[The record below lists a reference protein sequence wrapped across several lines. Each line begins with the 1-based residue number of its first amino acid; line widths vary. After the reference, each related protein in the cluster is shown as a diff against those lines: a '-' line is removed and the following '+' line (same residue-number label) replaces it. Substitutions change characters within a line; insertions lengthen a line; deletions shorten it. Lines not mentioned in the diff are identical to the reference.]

1 VQQLGDPVAF
11 GNDVMTKPSRVF
23 SPTDMVG
30 FGRLATDAVAGLT
43 DVVEAVHA
51 HIACES
57 RGRGPT
63 LAEVST
69 SGITELVY
77 GSIRAV
83 NRLVNQSFS
92 RLEPLIPPPV
102 ETGFSPKREAMLA
115 ALNGVVG
122 DYLARTRNPLAISMS
137 IRRNGRP
144 LQLKRNVLRRTL
156 PEGTGKV
163 LLLVHGLCL
172 SDLHWKRNAHDHGE
186 ALAMELGYTP
196 VYLNYNTG
204 LHVSE
209 NGRLLAGL
217 LETLVKQWP
226 VPIQKLAILSHSM
239 GGLVVRSAHYYGNA
253 AGHDW
258 PMQLRRI
265 IFLGTPHH
273 GATLE
278 RLGNW
283 VNSVLAVSPYAAPI
297 ARVGKIRS
305 AGITDLRHGTVL
317 EDDWKGRDRFTSNRD
332 LRTPLP
338 LPAGV
343 QCYAIAAS
351 KRQDVGGS
359 GADLLGDGFV
369 SVNSAL
375 GRHADPEKCL
385 AFGDSHQWTGHG
397 MSHWDLFSHPAVYEQ
412 IRRWSVVRP

>member
-1 VQQLGDPVAF
+1 MLQCSNRVAF

-23 SPTDMVG
+23 GPADMVG

-51 HIACES
+51 HIAFES
-57 RGRGPT
+57 RGLRPR
-63 LAEVST
+63 LAGGST
-69 SGITELVY
+69 SGITGLVY
-77 GSIRAV
+77 NSIRAV
-83 NRLVNQSFS
+83 NRLVNQSFT

-102 ETGFSPKREAMLA
+102 ETEFSPKREAMLA

-137 IRRNGRP
+137 IRRNGHP
-144 LQLKRNVLRRTL
+144 LELKRDVLRRTL
-156 PEGTGKV
+156 TEGTGKV

-172 SDLHWKRNAHDHGE
+172 GDLHWKRNAHDHGE
-186 ALAMELGYTP
+186 ALALELGYTP
-196 VYLNYNTG
+196 MYLNYNTG

-226 VPIQKLAILSHSM
+226 VPIKELAILSHSM

-258 PMQLRRI
+258 PVHLRRI

-297 ARVGKIRS
+297 ARLGNIRS

-317 EDDWKGRDRFTSNRD
+317 EDDWKGRDHFTSNRD

-338 LPAGV
+338 LPTGV

-351 KRQDVGGS
+351 KRQAAGDS

-375 GRHADPEKCL
+375 GRHGNPEKYL
-385 AFGDSHQWTGHG
+385 AFADSHQWTGHG
-397 MSHWDLFSHPAVYEQ
+397 MSHWDLLSHPAVYEQ